1 MRIWWS
7 RSPGRLPLVSL
18 SVFSVTV
25 WFSPSLVSGQE
36 EHAAAPGQ
44 IEGRPT
50 AAEVSPL
57 QAPVDAAALGATVIV
72 EAGST
77 QLAHTEIL

>member
-1 MRIWWS
+1 MRMGSLDIVS
-7 RSPGRLPLVSL
+7 FVSL

-36 EHAAAPGQ
+36 EHATTPGR
-44 IEGRPT
+44 IEGRPA

-57 QAPVDAAALGATVIV
+57 QARVDAAAPGATVIV